1 MTKRVLG
8 EVELLIL
15 MAILHLGQKA
25 YGMAI
30 AEEIEKRTGRKVSRA
45 AVYVALKRLE
55 EKDFVETYLESPPS
69 GGKPRRYA
77 RVLPQGLQLAKASLD
92 TLTSMASGL
101 EPMLEEG

>member
-1 MTKRVLG
+1 MTKRALG

-15 MAILHLGQKA
+15 MAILHLEEKA
-25 YGMAI
+25 YGMAV
-30 AEEIEKRTGRKVSRA
+30 AEEIEQRSGRKVSRA

-55 EKDFVETYLESPPS
+55 EKGCVETYLETPPQ

-77 RVLPQGLQLAKASLD
+77 RVRPQGVELAKNSLQ

-101 EPMLEEG
+101 WPVLEDA